1 MGKSKEMEA
10 PPAHGTVWSK
20 GIHTSGVVVNLKKKE
35 LSYWWFIAHKFAT
48 GWTVGVVKSVE
59 KQKSVA
65 GSVEKQKSVA
75 GQPKFAFK

>member
-1 MGKSKEMEA
+1 
-10 PPAHGTVWSK
+10 
-20 GIHTSGVVVNLKKKE
+20 
-35 LSYWWFIAHKFAT
+35 
-48 GWTVGVVKSVE
+48 VGVVKSVE